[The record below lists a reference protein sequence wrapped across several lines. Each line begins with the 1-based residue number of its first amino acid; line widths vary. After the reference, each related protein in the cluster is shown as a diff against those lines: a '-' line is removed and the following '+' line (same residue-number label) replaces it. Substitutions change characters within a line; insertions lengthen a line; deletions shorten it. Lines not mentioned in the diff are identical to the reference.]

1 MKLIRSLF
9 MAATLSLAGLGVAS
23 TASAANLIVTDVK
36 VDSWAQVNFAPNY
49 GNLVSTSILFNDTFV
64 VFCIDLQHNINVGG
78 GQNLTYELRQLDKDG
93 AGNTIGIEAS
103 NKIGRLATLGRHIY
117 QGPADAFR
125 SKKLTAIQA
134 AIWSVEYGGPRATS
148 ADAYTDAKIQ
158 QYASIG
164 YFGGGYAQGL
174 YSLNAN
180 PQRQNM
186 VPGFVPEPA
195 TWALMIGGFGMA
207 GVMLRRR
214 QAYQKA

>member
-1 MKLIRSLF
+1 
-9 MAATLSLAGLGVAS
+9 MAATISLAGAGMAS

-36 VDSWAQVNFAPNY
+36 VDSWSQVNFAPNY

-64 VFCIDLQHNINVGG
+64 VFCIDLQHHINVGG
-78 GQNLTYELRQLDKDG
+78 GQNLTYELRQLDKNG
-93 AGNTIGIEAS
+93 AGAMIGIEAS
-103 NKIGRLATLGRHIY
+103 NKIGRLASLGRHIY

-148 ADAYTDAKIQ
+148 TDAYTDGKIQ
-158 QYASIG
+158 EYASIG
-164 YFGGGYAQGL
+164 YFGGGFAKGL
-174 YSLNAN
+174 YSLDAN

-214 QAYQKA
+214 QAYLNA